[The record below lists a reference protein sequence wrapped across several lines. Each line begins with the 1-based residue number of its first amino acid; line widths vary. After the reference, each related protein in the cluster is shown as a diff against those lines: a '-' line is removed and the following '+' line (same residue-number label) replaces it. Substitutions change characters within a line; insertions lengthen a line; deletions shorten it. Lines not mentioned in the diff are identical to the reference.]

1 MLMVLSIM
9 IIHITYTS
17 ISISMS
23 LSLYIDIDTYI
34 YIYIYIH
41 MYTDIHYI
49 LYRRRPLR
57 RPDRGEAAAPQ
68 ARDAGAYQSIIIDV
82 YVLT

>member
-1 MLMVLSIM
+1 
-9 IIHITYTS
+9 
-17 ISISMS
+17 
-23 LSLYIDIDTYI
+23 
-34 YIYIYIH
+34 